1 MMTEQQ
7 DHILAF
13 AIIVAIGAT
22 IAAIAGVGVMLGF
35 ALGGMVT
42 IGAAVIAAALDTE
55 WEE

>member
-22 IAAIAGVGVMLGF
+22 TRLIAPPLCLPI
-35 ALGGMVT
+35 
-42 IGAAVIAAALDTE
+42 LD
-55 WEE
+55 